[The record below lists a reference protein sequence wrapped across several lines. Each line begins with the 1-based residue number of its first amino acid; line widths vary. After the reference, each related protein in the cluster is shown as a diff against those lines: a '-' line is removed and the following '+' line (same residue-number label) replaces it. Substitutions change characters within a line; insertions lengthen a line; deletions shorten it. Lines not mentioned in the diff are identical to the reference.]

1 MRFFSEAKIP
11 RIRDLHK
18 SALKGRSRSDICYI
32 YKMKYRQKTT
42 NNNDNDRYNERLGQR
57 RRGEGALEEIAK
69 EGLFEQNIS
78 KSSLLSYSI
87 FILQFVI

>member
-1 MRFFSEAKIP
+1 M
-11 RIRDLHK
+11 L
-18 SALKGRSRSDICYI
+18 

-57 RRGEGALEEIAK
+57 RQGEGALEEIAK
-69 EGLFEQNIS
+69 EGLFEQNIL